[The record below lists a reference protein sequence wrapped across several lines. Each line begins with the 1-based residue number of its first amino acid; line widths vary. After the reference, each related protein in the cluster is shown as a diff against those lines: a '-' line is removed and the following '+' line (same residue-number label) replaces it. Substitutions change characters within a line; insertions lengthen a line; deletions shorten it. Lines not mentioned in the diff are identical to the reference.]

1 MSIGSLTAEWM
12 TRLVSSRA
20 HVRTR
25 PRARWA
31 TVCACVVVLAGT
43 GAADWFTGRD
53 LSLAV
58 AYLLPV
64 LVVTVLIG
72 RAAGLLLSLLSLGLW
87 VAADTL
93 AAGANHRA
101 VASVNDLLRFA
112 IFLLVVLLLAAL
124 HDSVLSTREANE
136 RGRQFLAYAAH
147 QLRTPLAGMSSA
159 GQALLFDPPPAER
172 EQLLAVISRET
183 ARAGRLVSGLLRI
196 ARLDQGE
203 PVQWDETS
211 VRELL
216 VEATDRWHAR
226 WPQLDLS
233 IELSAE
239 VPARARLPQDAAR
252 EILDN
257 LLDNACRHAEA
268 HVRLTV
274 SATRERL
281 EVRVTDDGPGLPPG
295 TEERAFERFVSLDG
309 RGGSG
314 LGLAI
319 ARQLAQTNF
328 GDVSYGDHGFVLSL
342 PWRPGTHGANVTVGD
357 GLEQVALK
365 DPENHP
371 RIANSK

>member
-1 MSIGSLTAEWM
+1 MRIPALTAEWM

-25 PRARWA
+25 PRVRWA

-43 GAADWFTGRD
+43 GVADWFTGRD

-72 RAAGLLLSLLSLGLW
+72 RAAGVLLSLLSLGLW

-93 AAGANHRA
+93 VAGANHRA

-233 IELSAE
+233 IELSAD

-257 LLDNACRHAEA
+257 LLDNACRHAEG
-268 HVRLTV
+268 HVRLMV

-328 GDVSYGDHGFVLSL
+328 GDVSYGDHAFVLSL
-342 PWRPGTHGANVTVGD
+342 PWRPGTRGANVTVGD
-357 GLEQVALK
+357 DLSEW
-365 DPENHP
+365 
-371 RIANSK
+371 R